1 MESPKQAIKDFLR
14 WIRPQQQEIAEQTE
28 EQVRQKNAEQ
38 EKEILELAALF
49 DRLTKEPGWEKA
61 LLFMAK
67 DVNNQLYEAT
77 NKKYERDHRLMLCD
91 MWQAKR
97 ELLDGVQGYIDS
109 ILKSR
114 DDILSQIRQQAERE
128 KSYQQ

>member
-1 MESPKQAIKDFLR
+1 MDSPKQAIKEFLR
-14 WIRPQQQEIAEQTE
+14 WIRPQQAEVAEQTE
-28 EQVRQKNAEQ
+28 EQIKQKNLEQ
-38 EKEILELAALF
+38 EKEILELAVFF
-49 DRLTKEPGWEKA
+49 DRLTNEPGWEKA
-61 LLFMAK
+61 LLYMAK

-77 NKKYERDHRLMLCD
+77 NKKYEREIRLMLCD

-97 ELLDGVQGYIDS
+97 ELLDGLQGYIDS

-114 DDILSQIRQQAERE
+114 DDILGQVKAQSE